1 MREQPLTLRWTTLVS
16 LVAKKGHVFTMS
28 RFTGLCWVCIHG
40 ASTFSPIILVS
51 SLVGTVALTK
61 LGGRWCYKHFGTAS
75 GTSNQ
80 TTACFRRQKHWHD
93 AFLLWP
99 TGMKVSHTVGCHLW
113 YKAGSQLFRFWD
125 QTTRQFQGAPVSASI
140 VFLYMFILGGWA
152 TFHIYMYIYICICSH
167 LKSQVTK
174 GFLLQ
179 SSPLLLHFSLSIQ
192 WREDPIT
199 TQPSVD
205 WWNAST
211 FQWGAPGIGLNK
223 NR

>member
-1 MREQPLTLRWTTLVS
+1 MQSCPLPKDEKTICYGKSPSVQRALTRTTAEIWPVSFTMREQPLTLRWTTLVS

-80 TTACFRRQKHWHD
+80 TTACFRRQNHWHD

-99 TGMKVSHTVGCHLW
+99 KGWRCHTPSGAIYGTKLAASYFVSRTRPHGN
-113 YKAGSQLFRFWD
+113 FREH
-125 QTTRQFQGAPVSASI
+125 RFQ
-140 VFLYMFILGGWA
+140 
-152 TFHIYMYIYICICSH
+152 H
-167 LKSQVTK
+167 Q
-174 GFLLQ
+174 
-179 SSPLLLHFSLSIQ
+179 
-192 WREDPIT
+192 
-199 TQPSVD
+199 
-205 WWNAST
+205 
-211 FQWGAPGIGLNK
+211 
-223 NR
+223 

>member
-1 MREQPLTLRWTTLVS
+1 MQSCPLPKDEKTICYGKSPSVQRALTRTTAEIWPVSFTMREQPLTLRWTTLVS
-16 LVAKKGHVFTMS
+16 LVAKKGHAFTMS

-80 TTACFRRQKHWHD
+80 TTACFRRQNHWHD

-113 YKAGSQLFRFWD
+113 YKAGSQLFRF
-125 QTTRQFQGAPVSASI
+125 
-140 VFLYMFILGGWA
+140 
-152 TFHIYMYIYICICSH
+152 
-167 LKSQVTK
+167 
-174 GFLLQ
+174 
-179 SSPLLLHFSLSIQ
+179 
-192 WREDPIT
+192 
-199 TQPSVD
+199 
-205 WWNAST
+205 
-211 FQWGAPGIGLNK
+211 
-223 NR
+223 